1 MSSRDNCGF
10 WNADFEFRILNPD
23 SIPQFAIRNSQSNGF
38 TLLEVLLA
46 LSIMAL
52 VVTAVYT
59 SFSTTG
65 RNIEQAETIRDST
78 DLARTLLTKISDDV
92 ANVYVKS
99 RIKYTALRGIKEDEG
114 AGSDRKRHDSIM
126 MTTLTNWRRPDSK
139 EMELWEVGYFFKE
152 KPDGTGFVMMR
163 REKREL
169 SNDVPV
175 GEGGVEYQIT
185 DRVESLQFRY
195 NTGGETWIDEWTRGG
210 LPKIVEIALTL
221 DSGMTYT
228 SRVEVYNPYN

>member
-1 MSSRDNCGF
+1 MSSRLDCGMM
-10 WNADFEFRILNPD
+10 DLKKY
-23 SIPQFAIRNSQSNGF
+23 RNLQPATRNLQSSGF
-38 TLLEVLLA
+38 TLLEILLA
-46 LSIMAL
+46 VSILAIIL
-52 VVTAVYT
+52 AAIYT
-59 SFSTTG
+59 SFSTAA
-65 RNIEQAETIRDST
+65 RNVEQAETIRDST
-78 DLARTLLTKISDDV
+78 DLARTLVAKISDDV

-99 RIKYTALRGIKEDEG
+99 SLKYTAFRGKKEE
-114 AGSDRKRHDSIM
+114 AGTGGGSIRHDSIS
-126 MTTLTNWRRPDSK
+126 MTTLTNWRRLDSK

-185 DRVESLQFRY
+185 DRIESLQFRY
-195 NTGGETWIDEWTRGG
+195 NTGGDTWTDEWSRRD
-210 LPKIVEIALTL
+210 LPKIVEIALML